1 MSLGAEK
8 GKSGQGFYNEM
19 ESEKIN
25 RKSFSSRKRGIHMKD
40 QLVKALVLN
49 EHVRVYAARTTDLVR
64 EAQRRF
70 SLPPTATAALGRVL
84 SVATIMGS
92 MLKSDQE
99 LLTIN
104 LQGNGPAGGIVVDAE
119 ANGDVRGFVANP
131 QVDLPPKADGHL
143 DVGGFIGS
151 EGFLTVTK
159 DMHMQDNWSGTVEL
173 QSGEIGL
180 DFAYYFTVSEQTPTA
195 VSVGVRVGTDGVCET
210 AGALVIQMLPG
221 ADDTDISICEHVLS
235 GLRPMSEII
244 EEYDDASMADFVKD
258 IFEDARIL
266 ETRDV
271 HYRCTCSRESTS
283 RVLSTLSAD
292 QLEKMIEEDHGA
304 DVTCNFCNE
313 TYHFDEDDLRK
324 ILEAGQ
330 KKLEQEEKN
339 LEETSELEAHVVSD
353 QGN

>member
-1 MSLGAEK
+1 
-8 GKSGQGFYNEM
+8 
-19 ESEKIN
+19 
-25 RKSFSSRKRGIHMKD
+25 MKD

-70 SLPPTATAALGRVL
+70 ALSPTATAALGRVL
-84 SVATIMGS
+84 SIAAIMGS

-104 LQGNGPAGGIVVDAE
+104 LQGNGPAGPIVVDAE
-119 ANGDVRGFVANP
+119 VDGSVRGFIAHP
-131 QVDLPPKADGHL
+131 QADLPPKADGHL
-143 DVGGFIGS
+143 DVGGLIGTD
-151 EGFLTVTK
+151 GFLTVTK
-159 DMHMQDNWSGTVEL
+159 DMKMQDNWSGTVAL

-195 VSVGVRVGTDGVCET
+195 VSVGVRVGKDGVCET

-266 ETRDV
+266 ETTPV
-271 HYRCTCSRESTS
+271 QFRCTCSKESTS

-292 QLEKMIEEDHGA
+292 QLQSMIDEDHGA
-304 DVTCNFCNE
+304 EVTCNFCNE
-313 TYHFDEDDLRK
+313 TYHFSEDDLRDV
-324 ILEAGQ
+324 LAAQ
-330 KKLEQEEKN
+330 RKKLNQEVKN

-353 QGN
+353 QGD